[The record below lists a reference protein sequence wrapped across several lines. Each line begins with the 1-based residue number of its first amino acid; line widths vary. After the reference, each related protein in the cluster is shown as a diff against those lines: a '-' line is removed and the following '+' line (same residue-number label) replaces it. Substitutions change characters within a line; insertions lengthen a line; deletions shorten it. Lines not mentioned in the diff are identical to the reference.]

1 MGLRAVRPL
10 VLVCSLLLAMPQG
23 WCCILASYMPKATG
37 TAASGTKSLA
47 GCCPCQPLQSDPSDT
62 PTPAEKPSAPTN
74 TICPC
79 ADRHATLPDAP
90 SVEQVDAGFVLFLPP
105 LSLVAPGIEHRAAV
119 AGADLPPPTPPLHVL
134 HCVWLC

>member
-1 MGLRAVRPL
+1 MRPL

-37 TAASGTKSLA
+37 TAATGSKGFT
-47 GCCPCQPLQSDPSDT
+47 GCCPCQPHQPGPSDT
-62 PTPAEKPSAPTN
+62 PAPAEKPSAPTN

-105 LSLVAPGIEHRAAV
+105 LSLVAPGIGHRAAV
-119 AGADLPPPTPPLHVL
+119 AGRDVPRRPLHVL